1 MADVG
6 TGGESHGTARESAQ
20 SPGDV
25 RAMDVIVELLREM
38 QDWRRESMLERKE
51 AARERRWR
59 MVFQAVFFGVP
70 VLLSVL
76 YFLFFLGASGF
87 SFGPLGETV
96 ALVKISGEINATG
109 LASANKVVP
118 ALREAFENPK
128 VRGVVLAIDSPGG
141 APAEAERIYKA
152 LAHFRQQHN
161 KPVVAVIGNTGAS
174 AGYMIAM
181 HADSVHAASYSLV
194 GSIGAVMMGW
204 DFHKALDRLNVAQRV
219 YASGELKA
227 MLNPFTPN
235 TAQADEKARALVS
248 GLGGAFVEELKR
260 IRGSRLKS
268 GVNFATG
275 EVWGGYEAKEL
286 GLVDSVATLEEV
298 VAARWPG
305 LPLHDFGPR
314 PSNGIGSV
322 FGQTALPVDTL
333 LDQLGSVLYARLR

>member
-194 GSIGAVMMGW
+194 GSIGAVMIGW

-235 TAQADEKARALVS
+235 
-248 GLGGAFVEELKR
+248 GHGG
-260 IRGSRLKS
+260 
-268 GVNFATG
+268 
-275 EVWGGYEAKEL
+275 WHH
-286 GLVDSVATLEEV
+286 
-298 VAARWPG
+298 P
-305 LPLHDFGPR
+305 
-314 PSNGIGSV
+314 
-322 FGQTALPVDTL
+322 
-333 LDQLGSVLYARLR
+333 